1 MNLNDGSSLEPSSA
15 PDGNPKRK
23 TRVKPED
30 DISSSPFAPTTR
42 KRRCL
47 DHEDEEE
54 NREGKFGVYRLVN
67 ASVRPRLSSKGNAVV
82 RGAMGSCCER

>member
-1 MNLNDGSSLEPSSA
+1 MNLNDGSSLGPSSA
-15 PDGNPKRK
+15 PDGTPKRK

-30 DISSSPFAPTTR
+30 DISSSSLAPTTR

-54 NREGKFGVYRLVN
+54 NREGKFGVYRLAN
-67 ASVRPRLSSKGNAVV
+67 ASVRPMLNSKGNAAA
-82 RGAMGSCCER
+82 R